1 MFGAL
6 LKTMLNSLARK
17 STPRSCPILAFM
29 AILADRSRACRFS
42 QLAKLDLELS
52 LAGNLRPLGQ
62 LEALPSLR
70 ELDVT
75 GRLQAGYAK
84 PLLAPFVNL
93 ETLDLHL
100 CCTEGNVDLKES
112 FDCSSLR

>member
-1 MFGAL
+1 
-6 LKTMLNSLARK
+6 
-17 STPRSCPILAFM
+17 M